1 MLTGNISAIRH
12 PLRSTPATLK
22 LGGAGAIATPMLC
35 EYDQHDVLHNWQYF
49 CHGLRL
55 CLGPSMQRKL
65 LHRPLDALTLVCLGS
80 PLPDT
85 ATPCTQGSLIE
96 WNSGR
101 PAGETREREREREP
115 HSDLK
120 RDSKTERQRRER
132 ERERERESKSK
143 EKRRGKERALTT

>member
-1 MLTGNISAIRH
+1 
-12 PLRSTPATLK
+12 
-22 LGGAGAIATPMLC
+22 
-35 EYDQHDVLHNWQYF
+35 
-49 CHGLRL
+49 
-55 CLGPSMQRKL
+55 MQRKL

-101 PAGETREREREREP
+101 PAGETREREREREA

-132 ERERERESKSK
+132 ERERERERARA
-143 EKRRGKERALTT
+143 KRRGEERREH